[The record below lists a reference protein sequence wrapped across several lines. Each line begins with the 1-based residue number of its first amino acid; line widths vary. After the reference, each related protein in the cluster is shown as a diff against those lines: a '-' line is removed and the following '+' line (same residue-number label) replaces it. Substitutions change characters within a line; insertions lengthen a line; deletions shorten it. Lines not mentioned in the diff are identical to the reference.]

1 LSGHGEA
8 RGGTGRRFPRRRPAA
23 PLLSPLDATTG
34 ARGVCGSVRQGAAS
48 AVEALVSTG
57 EVERV
62 ELDGHRGALP
72 NAAAPHARMEPRSR
86 AGRAL
91 HGEALAPHA
100 RVEPRSLAFPTHN
113 ARWVRLPDVGQ
124 HGSAPR
130 AQGSSGT
137 VIARVALAPDRTP
150 PRGYSAHPARP
161 VAHHPRPLDVAP
173 GVAPSGEAR
182 GLSAPRRGVARVTGE
197 AIPPEPAATVPR
209 STLPGAAASS
219 QVDTPRSRPRH
230 ALSCSGTRRPA
241 KLSPMCL
248 LCLCVSNSKT
258 HSIVL
263 VL

>member
-1 LSGHGEA
+1 MWRAVAGLSGHGEA

-34 ARGVCGSVRQGAAS
+34 ARGGCGSVRQGAAS

-72 NAAAPHARMEPRSR
+72 NAAAPHARMEPRSF
-86 AGRAL
+86 AI
-91 HGEALAPHA
+91 PTTHA
-100 RVEPRSLAFPTHN
+100 RR
-113 ARWVRLPDVGQ
+113 VRLPGAGQ
-124 HGSAPR
+124 HGGAPR

-219 QVDTPRSRPRH
+219 QAYASGARPWNVLPH
-230 ALSCSGTRRPA
+230 SGTRRPA
-241 KLSPMCL
+241 KLSPLCL
-248 LCLCVSNSKT
+248 LCLRVSNSKT
-258 HSIVL
+258 HSLVL